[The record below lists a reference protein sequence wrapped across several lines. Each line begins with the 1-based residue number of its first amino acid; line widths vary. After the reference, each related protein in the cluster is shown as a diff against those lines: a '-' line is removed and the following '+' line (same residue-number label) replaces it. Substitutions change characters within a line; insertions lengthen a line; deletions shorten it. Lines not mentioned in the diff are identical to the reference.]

1 MTDPVGGIS
10 GTKETSPGGTYSG
23 GSSGDQ
29 HKKKKSA
36 FPEHDLVEISQ
47 DARDIS
53 SGKKKRSIVDY
64 LKDLLG

>member
-23 GSSGDQ
+23 GSSGGQ
-29 HKKKKSA
+29 HKKKKSPL
-36 FPEHDLVEISQ
+36 PEHDLVEISQ

-53 SGKKKRSIVDY
+53 TGKKKRSLVDY
-64 LKDLLG
+64 LKELLG

>member
-23 GSSGDQ
+23 GSTGDQ
-29 HKKKKSA
+29 NKKKKSRL
-36 FPEHDLVEISQ
+36 PENDLVEISQ

-53 SGKKKRSIVDY
+53 TGKKKRSIVDY
-64 LKDLLG
+64 LKELLG